1 MTKIEKIIVTILVTI
16 VVGCCVIISTQ
27 QSPSEK
33 LYLIEIN
40 K

>member
-1 MTKIEKIIVTILVTI
+1 MTKIEKITVVILVTTI
-16 VVGCCVIISTQ
+16 ISCCVIIATQ

-33 LYLIEIN
+33 LYLMEIN